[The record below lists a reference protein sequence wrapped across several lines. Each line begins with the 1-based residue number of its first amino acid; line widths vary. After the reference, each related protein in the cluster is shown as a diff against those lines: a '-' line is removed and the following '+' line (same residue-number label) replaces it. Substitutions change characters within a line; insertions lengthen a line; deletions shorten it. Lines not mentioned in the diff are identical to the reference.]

1 MSKAEVERFAK
12 LLREWAKNPDSMEAQ
27 DRLHV
32 FLADYEQSLISA
44 LRLYAHDK
52 EVEG

>member
-1 MSKAEVERFAK
+1 VK
-12 LLREWAKNPDSMEAQ
+12 LLRAWAKNQDDPDAREQ
-27 DRLHV
+27 LHM
-32 FLADYEQSLISA
+32 FLLLYEQSLISA